1 MPIRLTWDFVVLWA
15 LSDGES
21 HHLSEIYD
29 VIDKTLRDGSINAQ
43 LFNVDFRWGD
53 RPKYTHVVRST
64 MSNLRKRG
72 MVEHVG
78 RGKTGKYRITDLGRT
93 QLEEVEP

>member
-1 MPIRLTWDFVVLWA
+1 MRTMWDFVTLWP
-15 LSDGES
+15 LRDGEV
-21 HHLSEIYD
+21 HHLSDIYD
-29 VIDKTLRDGSINAQ
+29 AIDKGLRDGSINPQ
-43 LFNVDFRWGD
+43 LFNEDFRWGD

-64 MSNLRKRG
+64 MSSLRKRG

-78 RGKTGKYRITDLGRT
+78 RGRTGKYRITDLGRT